1 MKLVQT
7 QITPFVNNFL
17 HIEMRDQPYLYS
29 PHHGRPSF
37 HAHPELELTFIV
49 EGYGKRIIGNKVAP
63 YEAGDMVFVGSGVPH
78 IWLSDPA
85 FYQPDSILR
94 SKVIVTYINPKIFE
108 QMFEMVNELNGIK
121 EMMRQASKGIHIY
134 GETRKLIADKLMALS
149 VKTGFEKVNG
159 FLDILHMISVSSDK
173 NFIVDKELT
182 APIGGNSDRLI
193 DVIKFIKG
201 NLHEPISLN
210 QVADVACMT
219 VPSFCRFFKNR
230 TKMRFSQYLVEER
243 MEHARKLLIELD
255 KPISD
260 IASLCGYN
268 SNSHFCKV
276 FKDHTGQSPYQYKSS
291 ITRIAG

>member
-1 MKLVQT
+1 
-7 QITPFVNNFL
+7 
-17 HIEMRDQPYLYS
+17 
-29 PHHGRPSF
+29 
-37 HAHPELELTFIV
+37 
-49 EGYGKRIIGNKVAP
+49 
-63 YEAGDMVFVGSGVPH
+63 MVFVGSGVPH
-78 IWLSDPA
+78 IWLSDPS
-85 FYQPDSILR
+85 FYQADSILR

-108 QMFEMVNELNGIK
+108 QMFDMVSELSGIK
-121 EMMRQASKGIHIY
+121 DMMRQASKGIHIH
-134 GETRKLIADKLMALS
+134 GETRKLIAEKLMALS
-149 VKTGFEKVNG
+149 IKTGFEKVNG
-159 FLDILHMISVSSDK
+159 FLDILHMISVSKEK
-173 NFIVDKELT
+173 NFIVDKELA
-182 APIGGNSDRLI
+182 APMGGNSDRLI
-193 DVIKFIKG
+193 EVIKFIKS
-201 NLHEPISLN
+201 NLHESISLN

-291 ITRIAG
+291 ITHMAG

>member
-37 HAHPELELTFIV
+37 HAHPEFELTFIV

-63 YEAGDMVFVGSGVPH
+63 FEAGDMVFVGSAVPH

-134 GETRKLIADKLMALS
+134 GETRKLIAEKLMALS
-149 VKTGFEKVNG
+149 IKTGFEKVNG
-159 FLDILHMISVSSDK
+159 FLDILHMISVSTEK

-182 APIGGNSDRLI
+182 APMGSNSDRLI